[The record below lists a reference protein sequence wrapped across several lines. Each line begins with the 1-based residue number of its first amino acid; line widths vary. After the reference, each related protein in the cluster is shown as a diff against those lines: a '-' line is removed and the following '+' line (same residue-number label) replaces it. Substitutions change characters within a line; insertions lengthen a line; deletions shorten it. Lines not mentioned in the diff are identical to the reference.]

1 MIPLLSEYFLTKNAQ
16 DWVAA
21 IHAVKV
27 PVGVINLIEDALH
40 ETQIQ
45 FRNMVVDVAHPLNDQ
60 FKMIGSPIKLSN
72 TPIEY
77 KHAAPQLGE
86 HTLKILLQFKTR
98 EELASL
104 QAKGVIDSSINILL
118 DNSVA

>member
-1 MIPLLSEYFLTKNAQ
+1 MTKNAQ

-27 PVGVINLIEDALH
+27 PVGVINSIEDALH
-40 ETQIQ
+40 EPQIQ
-45 FRNMVVDVAHPLNDQ
+45 SRNMVVDIAHPLNDQ

-72 TPIEY
+72 TPVEY

-86 HTLKILLQFKTR
+86 HTLNILLQYKTR

-104 QAKGVIDSSINILL
+104 QGKGVIDSSINILL